1 MTACRTLLSLAL
13 VLAPLGASAA
23 PPDARAI
30 SIALRCDACS
40 ETDRPSLG
48 LLWRA
53 EEGQEPPLAS
63 LEIVDWA
70 AGTFTFHGPG
80 LGRHALTAEP
90 LEGEGGRGWLV
101 RVPLGTM
108 PAPVRRVAAL
118 PGVAAD
124 RAAWWP
130 EREAG
135 PYAVTLRP
143 VGEVLDAHPAWDPQ
157 RTGECD
163 VLVPTSVEIPVTL
176 YVQGQPRAWLYPAED
191 AADGTQQWTFQF
203 VRPGQGLLERVSVLV
218 PAFREGD
225 SWSFRLPLQ
234 GVLGGGAAW
243 PAGEGG
249 APPSSAGPAD
259 EIRIGGAGT
268 IRLQDCPRATR

>member
-13 VLAPLGASAA
+13 LLLPLGASAA
-23 PPDARAI
+23 PPDAGAI

-40 ETDRPSLG
+40 EADRPSLG

-53 EEGQEPPLAS
+53 DEGQEPPLAS
-63 LEIVDWA
+63 LEITDWA
-70 AGTFTFHGPG
+70 AGTFTFQGPG
-80 LGRHALTAEP
+80 QGRHALTGEP
-90 LEGEGGRGWLV
+90 LDEGQGWLV
-101 RVPLGTM
+101 RVPLRSM
-108 PAPVRRVAAL
+108 SAPFRIVAAL
-118 PGVAAD
+118 PGFAAD

-135 PYAVTLRP
+135 PYAVSFRP

-191 AADGTQQWTFQF
+191 AADGTHQWTFQF

-225 SWSFRLPLQ
+225 AWSFRLPLQ
-234 GVLGGGAAW
+234 GVLGGGATW
-243 PAGEGG
+243 PASASG
-249 APPSSAGPAD
+249 APESSAGPAD